1 MRAYRCRAG
10 SNGTSQAL
18 GPIHS
23 HGKISMWMWT
33 PLFSLFGKFLHA
45 RRREVIT
52 SRLLRRDPPNQGA
65 IPSLG
70 HGAANGK
77 VGGERKT
84 SYGTYTSIWTY
95 PPYCPFRPLQPPQGL
110 FGALTVRPLAVA
122 AGSTTLPSLS
132 SSEGSWLE
140 SLWLDAALGPLFPAF
155 ADSLRCLVADFGP
168 CFGFLAT
175 NKGKSEIHARKKE
188 VSTHEAGTTSCRC
201 LGHL

>member
-1 MRAYRCRAG
+1 MSSRFEWHQP
-10 SNGTSQAL
+10 SSWSDPSTWKN
-18 GPIHS
+18 IHVDVDPTFYF
-23 HGKISMWMWT
+23 IRQ
-33 PLFSLFGKFLHA
+33 FLHG

-65 IPSLG
+65 IPPLG

-77 VGGERKT
+77 VSGERKT
-84 SYGTYTSIWTY
+84 SHGTYTSIWTY
-95 PPYCPFRPLQPPQGL
+95 PPYCPFRLLQPPQGL

-132 SSEGSWLE
+132 SSEGYWLE

-155 ADSLRCLVADFGP
+155 ADSLRRLGADFGP

-175 NKGKSEIHARKKE
+175 NKGKSEIHAKRKRSAPTKR
-188 VSTHEAGTTSCRC
+188 VP
-201 LGHL
+201 